1 MLSRVYGTFVRA
13 VREARGLTQHDLAQV
28 SGIAQ
33 ANISAIEN
41 DRRTPSADTLNRLV
55 VACGFELAATAGD
68 RTVRCALPPDLW
80 SRRLP
85 DDPPDERPSV
95 AAGAPAE
102 DRAELLAAVLD
113 AVDATLA
120 R

>member
-1 MLSRVYGTFVRA
+1 MFGSFIRA
-13 VREARGLTQHDLAQV
+13 VRDARGLTQHDLARV

-41 DRRTPSADTLNRLV
+41 DRRTPSADTLNRLI

-68 RTVRCALPPDLW
+68 RTIYCALPDDLW
-80 SRRLP
+80 SRRD
-85 DDPPDERPSV
+85 DDPPDERPTV
-95 AAGAPAE
+95 APGASAAE
-102 DRAELLAAVLD
+102 RAEVLSAVLD
-113 AVDATLA
+113 AVDATRA